1 VLKLQYRHQKIDGK
15 TTTTK
20 TLLFGITLRFL
31 FKRELISIKNILG
44 HEN

>member
-1 VLKLQYRHQKIDGK
+1 LQYRHQKIDGK

-20 TLLFGITLRFL
+20 TFLFGISLRFL
-31 FKRELISIKNILG
+31 FKRKLISIKKILT